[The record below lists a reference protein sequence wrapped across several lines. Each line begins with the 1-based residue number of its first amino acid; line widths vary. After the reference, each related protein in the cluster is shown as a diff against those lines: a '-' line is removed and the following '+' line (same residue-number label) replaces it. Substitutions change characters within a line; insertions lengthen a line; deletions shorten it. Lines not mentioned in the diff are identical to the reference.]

1 MKASVRTENLSFV
14 VMEVMQE
21 KQWEW
26 QEKLSNYNEKIIADL
41 FNFTNHWYVLMD
53 AFSNV
58 GRWLVEVCCGLT
70 VLERK
75 GSWKG
80 ESS

>member
-1 MKASVRTENLSFV
+1 MRTEYLSFV
-14 VMEVMQE
+14 VVEVMQE

-26 QEKLSNYNEKIIADL
+26 QEELSNWNEKIIADL
-41 FNFTNHWYVLMD
+41 SNFTNHWYVFMG

-58 GRWLVEVCCGLT
+58 GRGLVEVCCGLML
-70 VLERK
+70 LERK